1 MRKIPTCKVWTRDV
15 FLPRPLRNLRTR
27 KRAYPIIPH
36 RWFFVCGEYNA
47 VLFGNYMSWYILNTN
62 YKCQDCFED
71 VNKFEGFSNTDVWLS
86 LCLHDNRLYFVQTPK
101 SKYELNFEREIN
113 CLRYADFKTQMQNV
127 FKRYG
132 GIKIRNLDNWDY
144 AGMRLCA
151 YTPKLIS
158 NFN

>member
-1 MRKIPTCKVWTRDV
+1 
-15 FLPRPLRNLRTR
+15 
-27 KRAYPIIPH
+27 
-36 RWFFVCGEYNA
+36 
-47 VLFGNYMSWYILNTN
+47 MSWYILNTN
-62 YKCQDCFED
+62 YKCQDCLED
-71 VNKFEGFSNTDVWLS
+71 VNKFEGLSNTDVWLS
-86 LCLHDNRLYFVQTPK
+86 LCLHDNRLHFVQTPK